1 MSTDNTYSLLEIKNK
16 LNNEDFPIIGNTELG
31 SSFIKFLGPAF
42 YAGIA
47 VHASSAIR
55 KNLHKLLHVNAADRY
70 REEDPKTD
78 KFLKNFPLLII
89 ARDSRF
95 EYDLNRER
103 FRAIYTTPETTW
115 GLDVWRRPLITKEK
129 KISLAKHDEFHK
141 LINIVVEYIIQKND
155 CGIVFDLH
163 SYNYQ
168 REEKL
173 PWYVDQK
180 PVINVGT
187 KSINRSLFED
197 QIVDFLSQLQTIT
210 IQDRKIT
217 VAEDDIFS
225 GGYVAK
231 RLCEKYYNQ
240 LIVYA
245 IEFKKIFMNEWTGEI
260 YQSVLDEFVEK
271 FSQII
276 EKSIAEKNFLKN
288 LNALPIR

>member
-1 MSTDNTYSLLEIKNK
+1 MTTNKTYSLQKIKSK
-16 LNNEDFPIIGNTELG
+16 LNNEDFPIIGITKLG
-31 SSFIKFLGPAF
+31 SFIKFLGPAL

-47 VHASSAIR
+47 VHANSAIR

-78 KFLKNFPLLII
+78 KFLKYFPMQII
-89 ARDSRF
+89 ASYSRF

-103 FRAIYTTPETTW
+103 HRAIYTSPESTW
-115 GLDVWRRPLITKEK
+115 DLKVWKCPLTAEEK
-129 KISLAKHDEFHK
+129 KISLAKYDEFHK
-141 LINIVVEYIIQKND
+141 LLDILVDYIIQKNNF
-155 CGIVFDLH
+155 GILFDLH

-180 PVINVGT
+180 PVINIGT

-217 VAEDDIFS
+217 VAENDIFS

-260 YQSVLDEFVEK
+260 YQSVLDEIVEK

-276 EKSIAEKNFLKN
+276 EKSIAEKNFLK
-288 LNALPIR
+288 I